1 MKISKVYWSSIFSLF
16 LMLHQHL
23 KAAELKQAF
32 IFFISDE
39 GFTIPVAVDTV

>member
-1 MKISKVYWSSIFSLF
+1 MKISKIYWLSIFGLF
-16 LMLHQHL
+16 LVLHHHL
-23 KAAELKQAF
+23 KVAEPKQAF